1 MRHLGIPVSL
11 TVLSLIIVLSL
22 GDRPQQNTMQE
33 LKPVVSAQDQTCD
46 QNLSDDYVQQISGM
60 VDGDELV
67 LQVSARFGGAV
78 DSITWRG
85 KEFINVFDHGRQI
98 SYAWQMDGY
107 GECLNPTE
115 PGSAS
120 DLFKPS
126 STSDLL
132 EVCRPESN
140 LLTTTVQPAYWL
152 APGESGFCE
161 GTVEA
166 VNDTLISDHIMHK
179 TIEIGY
185 GGIEN
190 VILFTAEITTQ
201 EPYRRL
207 HLEAPTG
214 YLTYEFTNY
223 WRYDPSTGE
232 LLKPESDPLVEPWSF
247 VHVSKTPPILATE
260 DGAYAMG
267 AYTAE
272 DVIVYEILRYDVPNP
287 ADRTNKWNIIIHQVP
302 APAGVYTYQ
311 SFIVVGTLEQ
321 VKEGMRRLFELHPTD
336 FAPPEGYVDLANC
349 NVIDGW
355 AWDPKAPNQ
364 PIDIEVRKVNE
375 DGTETAL
382 FTTSANRYREDLA
395 SALGDNGEHGY
406 SIDTSNVLKSG
417 EKQTIRVYGFNS
429 NLNLPPQAL
438 IPSDITLE
446 CPQFEPAPTQEPAE
460 TQSNSNEQADAP
472 TGEEPQADGSPA
484 LPCIGWMFP
493 TILGIVFRMKKRP
506 QIQDNISIREL

>member
-1 MRHLGIPVSL
+1 MRNLGISAGLISLLLFTALSFGNQRQQESTPALQPV
-11 TVLSLIIVLSL
+11 
-22 GDRPQQNTMQE
+22 M
-33 LKPVVSAQDQTCD
+33 SAQDQTCD
-46 QNLSDDYVQQISGM
+46 IEPADDYVQQISGM

-190 VILFTAEITTQ
+190 VIAFTVEITTQ

-247 VHVSKTPPILATE
+247 VHVSKVPPILATE

-287 ADRTNKWNIIIHQVP
+287 ADRTNKWNIIIHEVP

-321 VKEGMRRLFELHPTD
+321 VKEGMRKLFELHPTD
-336 FAPPEGYVDLANC
+336 FTPPEGYVDVANC
-349 NVIDGW
+349 NAIDGW
-355 AWDPKAPNQ
+355 AWDPKTPDQ
-364 PIDIEVRKVNE
+364 PINIEVRRVNA

-382 FTTSANRYREDLA
+382 FTTSASRYREDLA
-395 SALGDNGEHGY
+395 SALGDNGQHGY
-406 SIDTSNVLKSG
+406 SIATSDVLKSG

-438 IPSDITLE
+438 IPSEMTLE
-446 CPQFEPAPTQEPAE
+446 CPQFEPAE
-460 TQSNSNEQADAP
+460 TQSITNEQADAP
-472 TGEEPQADGSPA
+472 DGEEPQAEGSPS

-493 TILGIVFRMKKRP
+493 AMLGVAVHMKKRR
-506 QIQDNISIREL
+506 QSHDEIFTREL

>member
-1 MRHLGIPVSL
+1 MRHLSIPAGL
-11 TVLSLIIVLSL
+11 AFLSFLLVLSL
-22 GDRPQQNTMQE
+22 GDRPRQNTLQE

-46 QNLSDDYVQQISGM
+46 QNPPDDYIQQISGL

-152 APGESGFCE
+152 APGETGFCE

-185 GGIEN
+185 GSIEN
-190 VILFTAEITTQ
+190 VIAFTAEITTQ
-201 EPYRRL
+201 EPYTRL

-223 WRYDPSTGE
+223 YRYDPSTGE
-232 LLKPESDPLVEPWSF
+232 LLKPESQPLVEPWSF
-247 VHVSKTPPILATE
+247 VHVSKVPPILATE

-272 DVIVYEILRYDVPNP
+272 DVIVYEILMYDVPNP
-287 ADRTNKWNIIIHQVP
+287 EDRTNKWNIIIHEVP

-311 SFIVVGTLEQ
+311 SFIIVGTLEQ
-321 VKEGMRRLFELHPTD
+321 VTDGMRRLFELHPTD

-349 NVIDGW
+349 EAIDGW

-364 PIDIEVRKVNE
+364 PINIEVRRVNE
-375 DGTETAL
+375 DGAETAL
-382 FTTSANRYREDLA
+382 YTTSANRYREDLA
-395 SALGDNGEHGY
+395 SALGDNGGHGY
-406 SIDTSNVLKSG
+406 SIATSDVLKSG
-417 EKQTIRVYGFNS
+417 ERQTIRVYGFNS

-438 IPSDITLE
+438 IPSEITLE
-446 CPQFEPAPTQEPAE
+446 CPQFEPAPTQPN
-460 TQSNSNEQADAP
+460 TNEQADDP
-472 TGEEPQADGSPA
+472 TGEQTQTDGKPS

-493 TILGIVFRMKKRP
+493 AMLGIVFRMKKHP
-506 QIQDNISIREL
+506 QAQDDIIIREL